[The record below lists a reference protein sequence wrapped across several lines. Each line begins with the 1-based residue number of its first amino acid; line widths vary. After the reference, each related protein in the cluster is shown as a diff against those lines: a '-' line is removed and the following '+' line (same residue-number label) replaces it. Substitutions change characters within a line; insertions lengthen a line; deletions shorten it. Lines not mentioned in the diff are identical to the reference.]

1 MRLNSRGMFDA
12 RYTPHIARVDEGSM
26 TSRIL
31 ITRRDPTAVGDGDW
45 DYDKGEPTKSLYR
58 PVARTRARVV
68 AQSAWSAQG
77 YVFGDQST
85 VFQGA
90 KFNIPFTV
98 DEWLLE
104 GEPVEFRDEDR
115 IVIEKSFFPHLEPIK
130 PFIYTVRSVLV
141 NDTDAQWTLVTD
153 VNLKGAGS

>member
-1 MRLNSRGMFDA
+1 MFDA

-26 TSRIL
+26 TSRIT
-31 ITRRDPTAVGDGDW
+31 IMRRDPAAAGDGEW
-45 DYDKGEPTKSLYR
+45 DYDQGKPASDLF
-58 PVARTRARVV
+58 PVIARTRARVT

-77 YVFGDQST
+77 YVMGDQTT
-85 VFQGA
+85 VVQAA

-98 DEWLLE
+98 DEWLLD

-115 IVIEKSFFPHLEPIK
+115 IVIDESFFPHLEPIK

-153 VNLKGAGS
+153 ANLKGRRGS